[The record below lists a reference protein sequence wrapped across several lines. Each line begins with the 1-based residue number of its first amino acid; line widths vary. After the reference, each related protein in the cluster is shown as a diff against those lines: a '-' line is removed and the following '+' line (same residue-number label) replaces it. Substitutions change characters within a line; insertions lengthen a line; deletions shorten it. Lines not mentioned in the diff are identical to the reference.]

1 MKIVHQPAFNRVF
14 CDCGAELHSADDM
27 SRHRRQH
34 TLELYSSTAE
44 GRRIL
49 QGLRDCGFKDQPD
62 DWRRW

>member
-1 MKIVHQPAFNRVF
+1 VF